1 MATDM
6 QERNEQTLNDIQGL
20 QNIEHDLFNQLN
32 QPSLT
37 PEQKNMIITKINEVS
52 QMRMNLYNNL
62 NSMYSFFNANVTSS
76 NATLVE
82 QTNAVKIVEEQL
94 NEAKIKLKK
103 MQKNTSNNMR
113 MVEINTYYGEKY
125 SNYTSILKLALLFC
139 VPILFLT
146 VLFKAEI
153 IPKGIFYF
161 IIIILFF
168 IGIIMVGIRILDAM
182 HRSDMNYNEYTWGF
196 DKKTAPSVNSSSPS
210 SIGSITSDPWA
221 TAPASSTECLGETC
235 CYEGTMYNET
245 LNQCVPNSYV
255 APTNAAA
262 TTTGTATGTTTG
274 TATGTASSSTSGSGT
289 MMTNHP
295 LTIMQGGFGGL

>member
-6 QERNEQTLNDIQGL
+6 QQRNEQTLNDIQGL
-20 QNIEHDLFNQLN
+20 QSIEQELFNQLN

-37 PEQKNMIITKINEVS
+37 PEQKNTIITKINEVS

-82 QTNAVKIVEEQL
+82 QSNAVKIVEEQL
-94 NEAKIKLKK
+94 NEAKIKLNQI
-103 MQKNTSNNMR
+103 QKNASNNMR

-125 SNYTSILKLALLFC
+125 SNYTSILKLTLLFC
-139 VPILFLT
+139 VPILFFT

-153 IPKGIFYF
+153 ISRGIFSF

-168 IGIIMVGIRILDAM
+168 IGIVMVGIRILDAM

-196 DKKTAPSVNSSSPS
+196 DKKSAPSVNSSSS
-210 SIGSITSDPWA
+210 SSTTSDPWA
-221 TAPASSTECLGETC
+221 TAPASSTECLGQSC

-255 APTNAAA
+255 APTTAA
-262 TTTGTATGTTTG
+262 TTSGTTSG
-274 TATGTASSSTSGSGT
+274 TSTAASTSNVSGSGT
-289 MMTNHP
+289 GTINGMMMNHP
-295 LTIMQGGFGGL
+295 STIMQGGFGGL